1 MTCKKCSTD
10 AESLNY
16 PLPRAGL
23 LPSAQEGAW
32 VSDVSGEAASKG
44 SPTVHTA
51 DSVTSDLLYSRICLG
66 PLFLPCLHH
75 PVPSRHYIPLLMT
88 LSISQLA

>member
-1 MTCKKCSTD
+1 MSGD
-10 AESLNY
+10 FWGS
-16 PLPRAGL
+16 
-23 LPSAQEGAW
+23 QEGCQGLDWLDLLA
-32 VSDVSGEAASKG
+32 VQGTLKSLLQHHNSKAASKG

-66 PLFLPCLHH
+66 PLLLPCLHH